1 MARPTRRPLQINIVI
16 GILLAY
22 FSNYHIAQLGLG
34 ANDWRWMFGV
44 AAVPAML
51 FLILLFG
58 IPRSPRWLAT
68 QNRVEEARS
77 ILQLIGS
84 SDPDGELKEIVDS
97 IHLERAQKTEPLFSP
112 RYRFPIFLAIT
123 IGMFRPSI
131 TAGRN
136 VGAGSTGAS
145 KCSALFR
152 SGNRATSPRRLA
164 ELGCKDSIL
173 LIRPAQNG
181 VHKIPQVSCSEV
193 VAFEICGDPALPIH
207 GNRTGGSSFVG
218 YHLSESV
225 PVFV

>member
-1 MARPTRRPLQINIVI
+1 MLGPVYIAEIAPGKWRGRLVGLFQINIVI

-22 FSNYHIAQLGLG
+22 FSNYRIAQLGLG

-58 IPRSPRWLAT
+58 IPRIPRWLAT

-77 ILQLIGS
+77 VLQLIGS

-145 KCSALFR
+145 KCSALLR
-152 SGNRATSPRRLA
+152 SGNRATSP
-164 ELGCKDSIL
+164 
-173 LIRPAQNG
+173 
-181 VHKIPQVSCSEV
+181 
-193 VAFEICGDPALPIH
+193 PAL
-207 GNRTGGSSFVG
+207 G
-218 YHLSESV
+218 
-225 PVFV
+225 